1 MSKFLFRSYVA
12 LGDSL
17 TEGLGDFDFEISRFG
32 CGWADRLGEL
42 MARAAHE
49 AGEGFKFANLALRGS
64 SMLQILT
71 AQLEDALKLNPD
83 VVTIMAGANDFM
95 RSKKTHPELRA
106 LLRGAIMRLHEQ
118 GTHVVVANT
127 VNPVHLQIF
136 RPLAHKARAMSDLI
150 ESVAAEFEVPVLNIF
165 EIQEFKNLELWC
177 QDLVHFSGYGH
188 IKIANKAAGLLGIEH
203 GFDEIAVHEMIGPER
218 GVAATYR
225 WLIRDVVP
233 FMIRRIRRTNSGD
246 GLEPKHHKY
255 VKLVKKQQSVKD
267 SGSKNPITSFAA

>member
-1 MSKFLFRSYVA
+1 MSKFLFRTYVA

-42 MARAAHE
+42 MARTAHE

-64 SMLQILT
+64 SMMQILT

-95 RSKKTHPELRA
+95 RSKRAHPELRA
-106 LLRGAIMRLHEQ
+106 LLRGAIERLHQQ

-127 VNPVHLQIF
+127 VNPVHLNVF
-136 RPLAHKARAMSDLI
+136 RPMAHKARVMSELI
-150 ESVAAEFEVPVLNIF
+150 ESVAAEYQVPVLNIF
-165 EIQEFKNLELWC
+165 EIKDFQNLELWC
-177 QDLVHFSGYGH
+177 QDRVHFSGYGH
-188 IKIANKAAGLLGIEH
+188 IKIANKAARLLGIEH
-203 GFDEIAVHEMIGPER
+203 GFEEVQLSQMHRPQR
-218 GVAATYR
+218 GFSATCA

-233 FMIRRIRRTNSGD
+233 FLIRRVKRTSSGD

-255 VKLVKKQQSVKD
+255 VKLVKKQKPAKRLS
-267 SGSKNPITSFAA
+267 AASELTFYAA